1 MIQNLIDENKN
12 IIAIDGPSGSGKGTL
27 RRSLCEH
34 YRFAGLDTGSL
45 YRAIT
50 LYLIR
55 GGYDMGHIDPAETAG
70 IARKISDSH
79 EILEYAA
86 DPDVRSMEVSRWV
99 GEVSPN
105 PELRKAIR
113 QYQIDF
119 GHRPPPLPDGTP
131 ARGAVVE
138 GRDIGTVIFPH
149 APVKIYITATPE
161 VKARRRYDEY
171 VQLGIKAS
179 YDEILANMIRRD
191 DLDARRDKDA
201 GQLSIASDAVV
212 IDTSDM
218 TREEVVAAAIEI
230 ADARLPSP
238 PAGEG

>member
-1 MIQNLIDENKN
+1 MIENKN

-27 RRSLCEH
+27 RRNLCSH

-55 GGYDMGHIDPAETAG
+55 HGYDMENLDPRETARV
-70 IARKISDSH
+70 AREISASH

-86 DPDVRSMEVSRWV
+86 NPDVRSMEVSRYV
-99 GEVSPN
+99 AVVSPN
-105 PELRKAIR
+105 PELRAAIR
-113 QYQIDF
+113 GYQVDF
-119 GHRPPPLPDGTP
+119 GHSPPPLPDGTP
-131 ARGAVVE
+131 ARGAVIE
-138 GRDIGTVIFPH
+138 GRDIGTVIFPD

-171 VQLGIKAS
+171 VGLGIQAD
-179 YDEILANMIRRD
+179 YGEILANMLRRD
-191 DLDARRDKDA
+191 ELDAKRDRDA
-201 GQLSIASDAVV
+201 GQLSIANDAVT

-218 TREEVVAAAIEI
+218 TREEVSAAAIKI
-230 ADARLPSP
+230 ADERLPK
-238 PAGEG
+238 

>member
-1 MIQNLIDENKN
+1 MTENKN

-27 RRSLCEH
+27 RRALCEH

-55 GGYDMGHIDPAETAG
+55 HGYDMDHIDPSETARVARG
-70 IARKISDSH
+70 ISASH

-86 DPDVRSMEVSRWV
+86 DPDVRSMEVSLYV
-99 GEVSPN
+99 AIVATN
-105 PELRKAIR
+105 PELRRAIR

-119 GHRPPPLPDGTP
+119 GRNPPPLPDGMT
-131 ARGAVVE
+131 ARGAVIE
-138 GRDIGTVIFPH
+138 GRDIGTVIFPD

-171 VQLGIKAS
+171 VGLGIKAS
-179 YDEILANMIRRD
+179 YDEILANMLRRD
-191 DLDARRDKDA
+191 ELDSKRDRDA

-218 TREEVVAAAIEI
+218 TREQVAAAAIRI
-230 ADARLPSP
+230 ADERLPK
-238 PAGEG
+238 